1 MRNQRLL
8 CGILIGGLLW
18 ASGCSDNCSSWWSC
32 PVEGE
37 ADLGANEM
45 GVPPGD
51 APYIK
56 WSPNRLPIGTPSTVV
71 LAGRAM
77 GVTLEQSGSSSPV
90 SVKSTTTNPDGT
102 TWLTI
107 EPTWGTLTPG
117 PANLVLT
124 NSFGSIKSAVTLVK
138 PAFSSPKSTS
148 VPGTA
153 QWISIAQFNGQ
164 PSLFGQ
170 DSAAATVWS
179 VPYMNG
185 TFGSLNLHATG
196 LALSTLAPVM
206 NFTNLGATT
215 FFSVSAASTQDIY
228 RHWVDKV
235 GKPYIFSA
243 LKFGT
248 PVPVSATATALAVG
262 EHGPQKLL
270 LSIADNQ
277 KNHYSCLYS
286 ITSLI
291 PPVDQGGPCNKQS
304 PLPASATSLFVKP
317 LDSSGFAQVIALL
330 DSGGLSVWAS
340 DANGTLTD
348 RTTAANVG
356 NHKDLLALAVADMD
370 GDKDV
375 DLVGVTASSIVV
387 FLNDGKGVFK
397 EVRTAISNVV
407 VQNLTLGDIDKDGYP
422 DVLLTVKPAGEVL
435 TLLNV
440 ADGGEGTGRLTGP
453 VGTGVTAGVGGV
465 LTLDGQDS
473 KAVARRL
480 IWHDPTYVMATMPP
494 PAPGTLFAADN
505 ATLP

>member
-1 MRNQRLL
+1 MKNQRLL
-8 CGILIGGLLW
+8 SGILSGGLLW
-18 ASGCSDNCSSWWSC
+18 ASGCR
-32 PVEGE
+32 VE
-37 ADLGANEM
+37 EM
-45 GVPPGD
+45 GE

-77 GVTLEQSGSSSPV
+77 GITLEQSGSSSPV

-153 QWISIAQFNGQ
+153 QWISIAQYNSQ

-170 DSAAATVWS
+170 DSAAAKVWS

-215 FFSVSAASTQDIY
+215 FFSVSAASTQEIY
-228 RHWVDKV
+228 RHWVEKL
-235 GKPYIFSA
+235 KPTYTYVNPA

-248 PVPVSATATALAVG
+248 PVPVTSPVPTIATALAVG

-286 ITSLI
+286 ISSLI

-453 VGTGVTAGVGGV
+453 VGTGATAGVGGAQ
-465 LTLDGQDS
+465 TLDGQDS
-473 KAVARRL
+473 KDVARRL
-480 IWHDPTYVMATMPP
+480 IWHDPTS
-494 PAPGTLFAADN
+494 GTLYAADN
-505 ATLP
+505 VTMP

>member
-32 PVEGE
+32 PVGDTVDL
-37 ADLGANEM
+37 ADLGASEM

-138 PAFSSPKSTS
+138 PAFSSPKSTP

-170 DSAAATVWS
+170 DSATVWS

-185 TFGSLNLHATG
+185 TFGSLKLHSTG

-228 RHWVDKV
+228 RYWVQSV
-235 GKPYIFSA
+235 GKNYVFSA

-286 ITSLI
+286 ITSLS
-291 PPVDQGGPCNKQS
+291 PSVDQGGPCNKQS

-340 DANGTLTD
+340 DGNGTLTD
-348 RTTAANVG
+348 RTAAAGVA

-453 VGTGVTAGVGGV
+453 VGTGVKPGAGCV

-473 KAVARRL
+473 KEVARRL
-480 IWHDPTYVMATMPP
+480 IWHDPTSS
-494 PAPGTLFAADN
+494 TLYAADN

>member
-1 MRNQRLL
+1 MKDHRLL
-8 CGILIGGLLW
+8 SGILICGLLW
-18 ASGCSDNCSSWWSC
+18 ASGC

-138 PAFSSPKSTS
+138 PAFSSPRSTS

-170 DSAAATVWS
+170 DPTAAKVWS

-262 EHGPQKLL
+262 EHGTQKLL

-422 DVLLTVKPAGEVL
+422 DVLLTVRPAGEVL

-453 VGTGVTAGVGGV
+453 VGTGVTAGAGGV

-480 IWHDPTYVMATMPP
+480 IWHDPTS
-494 PAPGTLFAADN
+494 GTLYAADN
-505 ATLP
+505 VTMP